1 MSSPDAVSENMI
13 LLARLYELKSIL
25 INMEEN
31 LRLIQ
36 AGAQGKIVT
45 LSNANLYQLAAEN
58 YGDAT
63 EWTAIA
69 EANGLTTPFVRGG
82 FISSVIVTAG
92 GSGYVRPVVV
102 AIGNETYKA
111 NFKANV
117 TDGVITEILVV
128 TQGLYTDL
136 PVLVITDSAGTGAS
150 AIPICAR
157 SLTIPQTAKN
167 NGGVLII

>member
-1 MSSPDAVSENMI
+1 MSAPDVVSENML
-13 LLARLYELKSIL
+13 LLARLYELQAIL
-25 INMEEN
+25 INMDEN

-82 FISSVIVTAG
+82 FITSVTVTAG
-92 GSGYVRPVVV
+92 GSGYVKPTVTAV
-102 AIGNETYKA
+102 GNETYRA

-117 TDGVITEILVV
+117 TDGVITEVLVV
-128 TQGLYTDL
+128 TEGLYTDK
-136 PVLVITDSAGTGAS
+136 PVLVITDSTGTGAT
-150 AIPICAR
+150 AIAICAR